1 MKRYSF
7 IFFLASFLGVT
18 SFTACEEEATLDG
31 ATEVYITIDP
41 MDINLKLGDTVRISA
56 TVTNVSGKVI
66 ETPVSWSIEDQTV
79 AALLGDTAVVALDG
93 GQEKETRLKAM
104 LENGKYALTTVT
116 VSRNLP
122 DGVMCIP
129 NDSTFTEM
137 TSKRSYNTAHDS
149 VLFSVSPKELLYD
162 YDPVPT
168 LEGLTAFD
176 PVMTV
181 DTVRGL
187 VAVHYAAP
195 RASGKGKVTLSIGD
209 ASTAKSA
216 SCDIMLAPQL
226 LATFYG
232 KGFENMPYIN
242 TRPSKEVLSMYFA
255 YTYEAEMDINSEDT
269 VRIAMNVQSGAK
281 EDIEAGYDAYRWE
294 VVSSNGVLITG
305 KTEEYVKGEGFDAV
319 LALRSGSEEGE
330 AEFHCITPDTVFVAT
345 FTVKDYKT
353 RYPVDEITAD
363 LDLVT
368 MPVGGTVMLRT
379 GVVPASSYAYHKPVV
394 KAADPSKVEVGA
406 YSGDMIPI
414 KGLALGETELIL
426 TANGKEK
433 RIPVKVTEGVLSV
446 LWEQG
451 NVRTLFEG
459 QTAQWGVDV
468 RTTSGSESPYD
479 VTWISTDD
487 GVLTA
492 KQSEGDNKHGTI
504 TAVSAGKADVTAEV
518 AGVSSEV
525 AEVKVIALPVGLAL
539 NASNTQKDNSVVY
552 DEGDDLVV
560 FITPASGA
568 YGQIML
574 TLADAYAGG
583 AYDGHYD
590 IPAGTVVDVDGARAE
605 VTGTLDIANGSG
617 ETTVSFSISGS
628 VGSRTLS
635 IEADSVPV
643 SL

>member
-1 MKRYSF
+1 MKRYSI

-18 SFTACEEEATLDG
+18 FFTACEEEATLDG

-41 MDINLKLGDTVRISA
+41 MNISLKMGDTVRISA

-66 ETPVSWSIEDQTV
+66 ETPVTWSIEDKSV
-79 AALLGDTAVVALDG
+79 AALLGDTAVVALNG

-129 NDSTFTEM
+129 NDSTFTEI

-149 VLFSVSPKELLYD
+149 VLFVVSPKELLYD
-162 YDPVPT
+162 YEPVPT

-176 PVMTV
+176 PVMTI
-181 DTVRGL
+181 DTVKGL

-195 RASGKGKVTLSIGD
+195 RASGNGKVTLSVGE

-216 SCDIMLAPQL
+216 SCDITLAPQL

-255 YTYEAEMDINSEDT
+255 YTYEADLDINSTDT
-269 VRIAMNVQSGAK
+269 LRIAMNVQSGAD
-281 EDIEAGYDAYRWE
+281 EDIEAGYSAYHWE
-294 VVSSNGVLITG
+294 TVSGNAVIVTG
-305 KTEEYVKGEGFDAV
+305 KENQYVKGEGFDAV

-345 FTVKDYKT
+345 FRVQDFKT
-353 RYPVDEITAD
+353 RYPVEEITVD
-363 LDLVT
+363 HDPIS
-368 MPVGGTVMLRT
+368 MPVGSVLRLTT
-379 GVVPASSYAYHKPVV
+379 GVIPASSYAYHKPVV
-394 KAADPSKVEVGA
+394 KAVDPSKVQVGE
-406 YSGDMIPI
+406 YDGNVITLQ
-414 KGLALGETELIL
+414 GLALGETELVL

-433 RIPVKVTEGVLSV
+433 RVPVSVTEGILSV
-446 LWEQG
+446 LWKSG

-459 QTAQWGVDV
+459 QTVQWGIDAK
-468 RTTSGSESPYD
+468 TLSGGENPYD
-479 VTWISTDD
+479 VTWISSATD
-487 GVLTA
+487 VLTA
-492 KQSEGDNKHGTI
+492 EQTGGDNTQGTI
-504 TAVSAGKADVTAEV
+504 RGIKAGEANVTAEV

-525 AEVKVIALPVGLAL
+525 AEVKVIALPVDLVL
-539 NASNTQKDNSVVY
+539 NASNTVEENSVVY
-552 DEGDDLVV
+552 DEGGDLVV
-560 FITPASGA
+560 FISPTSG

-574 TLADAYAGG
+574 TLTDAYKGG
-583 AYDGHYD
+583 GYEGEYD
-590 IPAGTVVDVDGARAE
+590 IPAGTVINVDGAEAE
-605 VTGTLDIANGSG
+605 VTGNLQVSTSAGQ
-617 ETTVSFSISGS
+617 TTVSY
-628 VGSRTLS
+628 TLS
-635 IEADSVPV
+635 GNVGGRMLSIKAENVPV

>member
-1 MKRYSF
+1 MKRYSI

-18 SFTACEEEATLDG
+18 LFSACEEEATLDG

-41 MDINLKLGDTVRISA
+41 MNIALKLGDTVRISA
-56 TVTNVSGKVI
+56 KVTNVSGKVI
-66 ETPVSWSIEDQTV
+66 ETPVSWSIEDKSV
-79 AALLGDTAVVALDG
+79 AALLGDTAVVALNG

-104 LENGKYALTTVT
+104 LENGKYALTTIT

-137 TSKRSYNTAHDS
+137 LTKRSYNTAHDS

-162 YDPVPT
+162 YEPVPT

-195 RASGKGKVTLSIGD
+195 RSSGKGKVTLSVGD
-209 ASTAKSA
+209 ASTAKTA
-216 SCDIMLAPQL
+216 SCDITLAPQL

-232 KGFENMPYIN
+232 KGFENMPYLDV
-242 TRPSKEVLSMYFA
+242 RPSKEVLSMYFA
-255 YTYEAEMDINSEDT
+255 YTYETEMDINSEDT
-269 VRIAMNVQSGAK
+269 LRIAMNVQTGAK

-294 VVSSNGVLITG
+294 VVSSSGVLITG
-305 KTEEYVKGEGFDAV
+305 KSEEYVENEGFDAV
-319 LALRSGSEEGE
+319 LALRSGSEEGS

-379 GVVPASSYAYHKPVV
+379 GVIPASSYAYHKPVV
-394 KAADPSKVEVGA
+394 TAADPAKVEVGA

-479 VTWISTDD
+479 VTWTSTDD

-518 AGVSSEV
+518 AGVSSEK
-525 AEVKVIALPVGLAL
+525 AEVKVIALPAGLVL

-552 DEGDDLVV
+552 DESGDLVV
-560 FITPASGA
+560 FITPASGD

-574 TLADAYAGG
+574 TLADAYKGG
-583 AYDGHYD
+583 DYDGHYD

-605 VTGTLDIANGSG
+605 VTGTLDIETSG
-617 ETTVSFSISGS
+617 DETTVSFSISGS

-635 IEADSVPV
+635 IEAESVPV
-643 SL
+643 LL

>member
-176 PVMTV
+176 PVMTI

-209 ASTAKSA
+209 ASTVKSA

-255 YTYEAEMDINSEDT
+255 YTYEAEMDINSEDI
-269 VRIAMNVQSGAK
+269 V
-281 EDIEAGYDAYRWE
+281 
-294 VVSSNGVLITG
+294 G
-305 KTEEYVKGEGFDAV
+305 KSFRVM
-319 LALRSGSEEGE
+319 
-330 AEFHCITPDTVFVAT
+330 
-345 FTVKDYKT
+345 
-353 RYPVDEITAD
+353 RY
-363 LDLVT
+363 
-368 MPVGGTVMLRT
+368 
-379 GVVPASSYAYHKPVV
+379 
-394 KAADPSKVEVGA
+394 
-406 YSGDMIPI
+406 
-414 KGLALGETELIL
+414 
-426 TANGKEK
+426 
-433 RIPVKVTEGVLSV
+433 
-446 LWEQG
+446 
-451 NVRTLFEG
+451 
-459 QTAQWGVDV
+459 
-468 RTTSGSESPYD
+468 
-479 VTWISTDD
+479 
-487 GVLTA
+487 
-492 KQSEGDNKHGTI
+492 
-504 TAVSAGKADVTAEV
+504 
-518 AGVSSEV
+518 
-525 AEVKVIALPVGLAL
+525 
-539 NASNTQKDNSVVY
+539 
-552 DEGDDLVV
+552 
-560 FITPASGA
+560 
-568 YGQIML
+568 
-574 TLADAYAGG
+574 
-583 AYDGHYD
+583 
-590 IPAGTVVDVDGARAE
+590 
-605 VTGTLDIANGSG
+605 
-617 ETTVSFSISGS
+617 
-628 VGSRTLS
+628 
-635 IEADSVPV
+635 
-643 SL
+643 